1 MPTTPQ
7 RGKASRDRA
16 GVTVVTLLKAQGRG
30 HPWFLHKI
38 LEGQALSRTH
48 PSRTGRPQKSL
59 TNMPHLEGKEE
70 YRALDTSWHHD
81 FPMNGLL
88 GGEGGA
94 GAGGCST
101 DNEALVENSSSSPGP
116 SLSLVS
122 EKGLWF

>member
-1 MPTTPQ
+1 
-7 RGKASRDRA
+7 
-16 GVTVVTLLKAQGRG
+16 
-30 HPWFLHKI
+30 
-38 LEGQALSRTH
+38 
-48 PSRTGRPQKSL
+48 
-59 TNMPHLEGKEE
+59 MPHLEGKEE
-70 YRALDTSWHHD
+70 YRTLDTSWQHD

-101 DNEALVENSSSSPGP
+101 DNEALVEKSSSSPGP